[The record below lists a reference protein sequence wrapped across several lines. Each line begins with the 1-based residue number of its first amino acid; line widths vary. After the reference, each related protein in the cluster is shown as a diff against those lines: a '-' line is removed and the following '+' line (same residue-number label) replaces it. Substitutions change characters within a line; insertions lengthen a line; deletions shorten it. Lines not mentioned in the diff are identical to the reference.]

1 MTNQKKIQVG
11 EVYTVKDV
19 EAAPSR
25 FIGAEIK
32 VYWTPTS
39 FAQMT
44 LGMVSENDYGRT
56 TFSPVGASAS
66 GEAVVDRGMRV
77 EVLAIN
83 DKGMPTVKGAV
94 VTFGEGNDEI
104 TLFAEDAPRSPGDE
118 VFRAARSSRLHSWA
132 EIKEKAAGRP
142 IFVSEPSWEKVG
154 E

>member
-1 MTNQKKIQVG
+1 MTSQRKIHVG
-11 EVYTVKDV
+11 EVYTVEDV
-19 EAAPSR
+19 EDDNQA

-44 LGMVSENDYGRT
+44 LGMMLEDDYGRPI
-56 TFSPVGASAS
+56 FRPVGASAS
-66 GEAVVDRGMRV
+66 GEAVVDSDMRV

-83 DKGMPTVKGAV
+83 DEGMPTVKGSV
-94 VTFGEGNDEI
+94 VHFGEGDEEI
-104 TLFAEDAPRSPGDE
+104 ILFAEDAPKCPGDE
-118 VFRAARSSRLHSWA
+118 VFRAVRSSRLRSWA

-142 IFVSEPSWEKVG
+142 IFVSTPSWEKVG